1 MIVPGREEG
10 RNPARSVKSLVVA
23 LYFGALPNEVLGR
36 KLVEEPGD

>member
-10 RNPARSVKSLVVA
+10 RNSAGAVESLVVQPY
-23 LYFGALPNEVLGR
+23 LGALSSEVLGR